1 VDTHNFPIL
10 GGSVESELKPVS
22 ILGNRAPEDQPMKQE
37 TKSKSKSKSKSKKRG
52 EPEVEPTPTSFF
64 NKNGEPKK
72 FKTFKVQPKP
82 KVKI

>member
-37 TKSKSKSKSKSKKRG
+37 TKSKSKSKSKKRG

>member
-1 VDTHNFPIL
+1 MDTHNFPIL

-37 TKSKSKSKSKSKKRG
+37 TKSKSKSKSKKRG